1 MHLNAFVDVVSKAF
15 LDVVIQPGQKPDER
29 AALHTM
35 LDHFK
40 PEQPDSYIITA
51 DRGYE
56 SYDLLFHLEL
66 RKFRYVLRVKA
77 PDSSK
82 SLLSSFTDELPEDQ
96 DEYDITIKR
105 YFTDKYTNE
114 MKERPQIYHYM
125 NPSKNIPH
133 FRPLL
138 NNLHLVYLNFRVVK
152 LKAPDGSVEYLITN
166 LPYSFD
172 MEDIRA
178 CYHWRWGCEVSFRYL
193 KHAAGLLYFHSKL
206 PEFLLQ

>member
-1 MHLNAFVDVVSKAF
+1 
-15 LDVVIQPGQKPDER
+15 
-29 AALHTM
+29 M

-40 PEQPDSYIITA
+40 PERPDSYIITS

-66 RKFRYVLRVKA
+66 RKFRHVLRVKA

-82 SLLSSFTDELPEDQ
+82 SILSSFTDELPEDQ

-105 YFTDKYTNE
+105 HFTDKYTNE

-133 FRPLL
+133 FLPLL
-138 NNLHLVYLNFRVVK
+138 DNRHLVYLNFRVVK
-152 LKAPDGSVEYLITN
+152 LKAPDCSVEYLITN
-166 LPYSFD
+166 LPFTFS

-178 CYHWRWGCEVSFRYL
+178 CYHWRWAVKS
-193 KHAAGLLYFHSKL
+193 HSDI
-206 PEFLLQ
+206 